1 MLADIREKIR
11 GIYMI
16 EITLIKENEYIECE
30 KILRNLPEWFGI
42 ESSIVNYVND
52 IKNMKSY
59 IAKIN
64 NEIAGFITLNFHNKY
79 TSEIQVMAVTKEYHG
94 QKIGSKLVKYVEE
107 ILRNEAFEYLEVKTL
122 SDSHPDKNYEKTR
135 GFYFSNG
142 FRPIEEMK
150 KLWGEGSPCLVMI
163 KKL

>member
-1 MLADIREKIR
+1 
-11 GIYMI
+11 MI

-42 ESSIVNYVND
+42 ESSIVDYVSD

-59 IAKIN
+59 VGKLN
-64 NEIAGFITLNFHNKY
+64 NEIIGFITLNFHNKY
-79 TSEIQVMAVTKEYHG
+79 TAEIQVMAVKKEYHG
-94 QKIGSKLVKYVEE
+94 RNIGSKLVKYVEE
-107 ILRNEAFEYLEVKTL
+107 ILKQEGFEYLEVKTL
-122 SDSHPDKNYEKTR
+122 SDNHPDKNYEKTR
-135 GFYFSNG
+135 GFYFSKG

-150 KLWGEGSPCLVMI
+150 KLWGESSPCLVMI